1 MFEKIQSWFKPNLK
15 FSDIMEMTEREW
27 LKWDESPVIIDK
39 KTGEITIKLHE
50 IKIKQRDYET
60 GEFTGNEV
68 LIQSM
73 PNAIDILDAEN
84 YGPFKVYND
93 LNAMVAIEKKYGD
106 RSSGLPLTIAT
117 IKSNISKLC
126 DYDIPSTIID
136 LIFDIYQSEY
146 PDKKFSRE

>member
-1 MFEKIQSWFKPNLK
+1 MFEKIQSWFRPNLK

-39 KTGEITIKLHE
+39 KTGEVTIELHK
-50 IKIKQRDYET
+50 IRIKQRDYET

-68 LIQSM
+68 LIRSM
-73 PNAIDILDAEN
+73 PNGIDIIDAEN

-93 LNAMVAIEKKYGD
+93 LNAMVAIEKKYGNN
-106 RSSGLPLTIAT
+106 SSGLPLTIAT
-117 IKSNISKLC
+117 NKSNISKRC
-126 DYDIPSTIID
+126 DYDIPSTVLD

>member
-27 LKWDESPVIIDK
+27 LKWDESPIIIDK
-39 KTGEITIKLHE
+39 KTGEVTIELHK
-50 IKIKQRDYET
+50 IRIKQRDYET
-60 GEFTGNEV
+60 GEFTGTEV
-68 LIQSM
+68 LIRSM

-84 YGPFKVYND
+84 YGPFEVYND

-106 RSSGLPLTIAT
+106 DSSGLPLTIAT
-117 IKSNISKLC
+117 VKSNISKRC
-126 DYDIPSTIID
+126 DYDIPFTVLD

>member
-39 KTGEITIKLHE
+39 KTGEVTIKLHE
-50 IKIKQRDYET
+50 VKIKQRDYET

-68 LIQSM
+68 LIRSM
-73 PNAIDILDAEN
+73 PNSIDILDAEN

-126 DYDIPSTIID
+126 DYDIPSTVLD

>member
-1 MFEKIQSWFKPNLK
+1 M
-15 FSDIMEMTEREW
+15 
-27 LKWDESPVIIDK
+27 
-39 KTGEITIKLHE
+39 HE
-50 IKIKQRDYET
+50 VKIKQRDYET

-68 LIQSM
+68 LIRSM
-73 PNAIDILDAEN
+73 PNSIDILDAEN

-106 RSSGLPLTIAT
+106 RLSGLPLTIAT

-126 DYDIPSTIID
+126 DYDIPSTVLD